1 MEGKKDI
8 RVQSQEDIN
17 AFFIEIGEK
26 AFRAKQVYQWL
37 WEKVFSRGIRFFP
50 LRLKS
55 FFVMYY
61 TPLLKKILEE
71 RNSAYRGSV
80 LHFMRALSK
89 NKLND
94 RGYKVYL
101 ANGMSDPSKIIFLSQ
116 LKNGKGVF
124 VKIKGDGDLNIIYK
138 NGNQSRIEVLDN
150 EFYIDSFGNHLPPLS
165 IQFYGDLGGQRVGDT
180 VPLDFTSIKE

>member
-1 MEGKKDI
+1 M
-8 RVQSQEDIN
+8 VSC
-17 AFFIEIGEK
+17 EK
-26 AFRAKQVYQWL
+26 
-37 WEKVFSRGIRFFP
+37 P
-50 LRLKS
+50 
-55 FFVMYY
+55 
-61 TPLLKKILEE
+61 
-71 RNSAYRGSV
+71 V